1 MKNVFL
7 KIEKAVLAMLLEGS
21 TPLLVELRRQFEA
34 CTIKDREFTGHG
46 FFTDFSVPEGTCK
59 KDGFDL
65 VIGDVV
71 GEDIPELQNGAGFVL
86 FIKDG
91 ILTFL
96 EGFSYDQPWPTQV
109 DEFRLTYV
117 KKHNNGRLSHAISRD
132 WATIEKAVHIA
143 ETKSKLPPK

>member
-1 MKNVFL
+1 MKTEL
-7 KIEKAVLAMLLEGS
+7 SKIEKAVLEKLIEGS
-21 TPLLVELRRQFEA
+21 IPLLTELRKQFDV
-34 CTIKDREFTGHG
+34 CTVKDREFTGVG
-46 FFTDFSVPEGTCK
+46 FFTYFSVPEGTCK

-132 WATIEKAVHIA
+132 WATIEKLINDT
-143 ETKSKLPPK
+143 EGKLT